1 MRGDIIYVNRIPLR
15 SGSIECRKTP
25 KTSWLDVIIIRCLSY
40 KHYGIDIGDGSV
52 IHFRCESILFMKEA
66 KVIVTSLDDF
76 TRDGIIET
84 DLHLAPVFNPDQTI
98 ERAFSRLKQGFDDYH
113 PKYNNCEHFAT
124 WCATG
129 ERSSQQDLIRDAL
142 KSVALLPIR
151 TKEKVVTA
159 MAFLSFF
166 N

>member
-25 KTSWLDVIIIRCLSY
+25 KTCWADMIIIRCLSY
-40 KHYGIDIGDGSV
+40 KHYGLDVGDGLV
-52 IHFRCESILFMKEA
+52 IHFRCESILAMREA
-66 KVIVTSLDDF
+66 KVIVTSLEDF
-76 TRDGIIET
+76 TRDGILQT
-84 DLHLAPVFNPDQTI
+84 DLNLTPVFDPDQI
-98 ERAFSRLKQGFDDYH
+98 VERAFSRLEPGFDDYH

-124 WCATG
+124 WCITG
-129 ERSSQQDLIRDAL
+129 ERSSQQDLIRDAWR
-142 KSVALLPIR
+142 SVVMFPLR